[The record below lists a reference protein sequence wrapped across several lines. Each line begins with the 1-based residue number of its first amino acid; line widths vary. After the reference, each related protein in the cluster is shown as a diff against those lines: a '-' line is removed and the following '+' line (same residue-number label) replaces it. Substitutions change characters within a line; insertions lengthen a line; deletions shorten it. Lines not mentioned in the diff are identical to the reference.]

1 MRYQGSEALD
11 MEFAERGAALERE
24 AARPSFEVVPGGG
37 LDARARRGVSAQFLA
52 NAKTILKVAAVV
64 LIVGMVRVA
73 LTSATVSTLKANS
86 SLRSAVEDAQN
97 LNDDLKIERAV
108 LSSNSRISRIA
119 TQNYG
124 MALSSDAVSVDLSAD
139 AAASQG
145 AEAADEAVTADNDAA
160 DTDTNTAA
168 ADSSQDDAS
177 ADRQASGEGVRD
189 AADDAAAY
197 DGDAAQPVDAALAYA
212 DVA

>member
-52 NAKTILKVAAVV
+52 NAKTILKIAAVV

-73 LTSATVSTLKANS
+73 LTTATVSTLKANS

-139 AAASQG
+139 AATAQD
-145 AEAADEAVTADNDAA
+145 AEAQDEATDAA
-160 DTDTNTAA
+160 AV
-168 ADSSQDDAS
+168 DSSQDADAPADQQVTDDEAQDAS
-177 ADRQASGEGVRD
+177 DGVP
-189 AADDAAAY
+189 AY
-197 DGDAAQPVDAALAYA
+197 DGDAAQLGDDAPAYA

>member
-73 LTSATVSTLKANS
+73 LTTATVSTLKANS

-145 AEAADEAVTADNDAA
+145 TEAQDEAVAADAA
-160 DTDTNTAA
+160 DTDTDTAA
-168 ADSSQDDAS
+168 TDSSQDDA
-177 ADRQASGEGVRD
+177 DQQASDEGAQD
-189 AADDAAAY
+189 ASEDAAAY
-197 DGDAAQPVDAALAYA
+197 DGDAAQPADDAPAYA

>member
-52 NAKTILKVAAVV
+52 NAKTILKVAVV

-145 AEAADEAVTADNDAA
+145 AEATDEAVTADNDAA

-177 ADRQASGEGVRD
+177 ADRQASGEGARD

-197 DGDAAQPVDAALAYA
+197 DGDAAQPADAALAYA

>member
-73 LTSATVSTLKANS
+73 LTTATVSTLKANS

-139 AAASQG
+139 AATSQG
-145 AEAADEAVTADNDAA
+145 TEAQDEAVAA
-160 DTDTNTAA
+160 DTDTAA
-168 ADSSQDDAS
+168 NDSSQDDA
-177 ADRQASGEGVRD
+177 DQQASDEGAQD
-189 AADDAAAY
+189 ASEDAAAY
-197 DGDAAQPVDAALAYA
+197 DGDAAQPADDAPAYA

>member
-37 LDARARRGVSAQFLA
+37 LDARARRGVSAQFLT

-145 AEAADEAVTADNDAA
+145 AEATDEAA

-177 ADRQASGEGVRD
+177 ADRQASGEGARD

>member
-73 LTSATVSTLKANS
+73 LTTATVSTLKANS

-139 AAASQG
+139 ATAQG
-145 AEAADEAVTADNDAA
+145 AEAQDEAVAADAA
-160 DTDTNTAA
+160 DADTDAT
-168 ADSSQDDAS
+168 DSSQGDAP
-177 ADRQASGEGVRD
+177 ADEQASDEETQDVD
-189 AADDAAAY
+189 AASY
-197 DGDAAQPVDAALAYA
+197 DGDAAQPADDAPVYA